1 MSELSAV
8 RALAKR
14 YADGR
19 LERRAYIVERRRVI
33 DAITGGELALASAP
47 PTGMPPVALAP
58 CALKEIDASEAVH
71 QPAVSDALPFTST
84 WDWWLVVGMTSG
96 LVAVAAWLWVGL
108 QPP

>member
-14 YADGR
+14 YAEGQ
-19 LERRAYIVERRRVI
+19 LEPRAYIVERRRVI
-33 DAITGGELALASAP
+33 DAITGGELVLATEP
-47 PTGMPPVALAP
+47 PIGMLLVASAP

-71 QPAVSDALPFTST
+71 QPAVSDALPFTSAR
-84 WDWWLVVGMTSG
+84 DWWLMVGMTLG
-96 LVAVAAWLWVGL
+96 LVAVATWLWVGL